1 MTDQS
6 RRAFLKNS
14 MRFGALLAAAG
25 PLSCGALPTAPAPLP
40 GSKMKF
46 GLVTYLWGKDWDL
59 PTLIASCEKSG
70 VLGVELRTTHAHGV
84 EPTMSAAARIE
95 VRQRFADSNVTLV
108 GPGSNERFDHPDQG
122 ALIKAIERTKAF
134 VRLSHDVG
142 GSGVKVKPD
151 SFHKDIPHEKTI
163 EQIGRSLNTLGAF
176 AADMGQEIRLEVHG
190 SCCHLPDIAR
200 IMAVADH
207 PAVAVCWNSNS
218 QDLDGDGLEKNFDR
232 VKNRF
237 GATSHIREL
246 NVGDYPYQKLMNL
259 FVGIDYNGWIL
270 LEARTAPPDRVQA
283 LIEQRAL
290 WNEMI
295 ARAQAT

>member
-14 MRFGALLAAAG
+14 IQVGALLAAAG
-25 PLSCGALPTAPAPLP
+25 PLGCGIVPIATPLP

-59 PTLIASCEKSG
+59 PTLIAACEKSG

-84 EPTMSAAARIE
+84 EPDLSASERNE
-95 VRQRFADSNVTLV
+95 VRQRFADSPVTLV

-122 ALIKAIERTKAF
+122 ALVKAIERTKAF

-151 SFHKDIPHEKTI
+151 SFQEGIPHEKTI
-163 EQIGRSLNTLGAF
+163 DQIGRSLDMLGAF
-176 AADMGQEIRLEVHG
+176 AADLGQEIRLEVHG

-200 IMAVADH
+200 IMERADH
-207 PAVAVCWNSNS
+207 PAVKVCWNSNP
-218 QDLDGDGLEKNFDR
+218 QDLAGDGLAMNFDR

-237 GATSHIREL
+237 GATAHVREL
-246 NVGDYPYQKLMNL
+246 DVGDYPYQELMNL
-259 FVGIDYNGWIL
+259 FVALDYDGWIL
-270 LEARTAPPDRVQA
+270 LEARTAPPDPVQA

-290 WNEMI
+290 WDEMI
-295 ARAQAT
+295 ARAQTT